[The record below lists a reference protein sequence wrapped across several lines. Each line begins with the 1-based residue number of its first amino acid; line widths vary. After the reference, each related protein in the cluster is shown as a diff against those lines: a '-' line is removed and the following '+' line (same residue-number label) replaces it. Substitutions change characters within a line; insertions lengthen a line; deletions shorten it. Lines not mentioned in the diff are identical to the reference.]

1 MAEPVHGHIV
11 LVHGAWQGRWAFA
24 AWVPLLEAA
33 GWRVHAVDLPGNGW
47 GPEAHAPAS
56 LDAYVDSVARVMAGI
71 SEPVVLV
78 GHSGGGLTVS
88 QVAEEFPQRVRALV
102 YIAGMMLPSGMSF
115 ASLVRQAE
123 TEAGLSPGAFG
134 GIAPYLTWDAGHGAS
149 SVSQEGAMACF
160 LQDCPQ
166 EKARQAAS
174 LLRPQPE
181 GGRAMTNRL
190 TPERFGRI
198 PRLYVECLQ
207 DCSVLPPLQQLM
219 LRLTPGARHLAI
231 DSGHVPQLACPQALT
246 DLLLPE
252 LAAPMFPVGL
262 AHPKP
267 VSASSSPNH
276 TERVVP

>member
-1 MAEPVHGHIV
+1 M
-11 LVHGAWQGRWAFA
+11 
-24 AWVPLLEAA
+24 LEAA

-56 LDAYVDSVARVMAGI
+56 LDAYVACVARVMAGI
-71 SEPVVLV
+71 AGPVVLV

-88 QVAEEFPQRVRALV
+88 QVAEAFPERVRALV
-102 YIAGMMLPSGMSF
+102 YIAGMMLPSGMGF
-115 ASLVRQAE
+115 ASLVQRAE
-123 TEAGLSPGAFG
+123 RDAGLAPGAFG
-134 GIAPYLTWDAGHGAS
+134 GIAPYLTWDAEHGSS
-149 SVSQEGAMACF
+149 SVSPEGALTCF
-160 LQDCPQ
+160 LQDCPP

-190 TPERFGRI
+190 TPERFGRV
-198 PRLYVECLQ
+198 PRLYVECLR

-252 LAAPMFPVGL
+252 LVAPMFPVGL
-262 AHPKP
+262 EPSGP